1 MCHILFLIPFFAPIL
16 FFFLPF
22 GQALALYSFILLL
35 CSILFWLLWKDMRRP
50 MTTGIE
56 GMIGG
61 VGKVMRNGTGT
72 AKVLYRGEIWDAI
85 CADEVS
91 VGEFVGVTGVKGM
104 KLTVR
109 KRAQS

>member
-1 MCHILFLIPFFAPIL
+1 MCHIILLLPIISLIL

-22 GQALALYSFILLL
+22 GQALLLYFSILLL
-35 CSILFWLLWKDMRRP
+35 CSIFYWLMWKDMRRQ

-61 VGKVMRNGTGT
+61 VGKVIRNGTGT
-72 AKVLYRGEIWDAI
+72 VIVFYKGEIWDAI
-85 CADEVS
+85 CPDEVS
-91 VGEFVGVTGVKGM
+91 VGKFVRVTGVKGM

-109 KRAQS
+109 ERA